1 MSVLLMKRTPMFKAV
16 VVLVVA
22 LALAGLVAAAP
33 LARPAL
39 AATFTVDRIDDPDPT
54 TANACTDAAANDC
67 SLRGAIV
74 AANAAAGADTITVPA
89 DTYTLTRAGADEDA
103 ASTGDLDITDDL
115 TISGAGARTTSVVG
129 GAAPGAT
136 PFDDRIFYIQP
147 DASATIT
154 GLTITGGKAT
164 DAQGTASEGGGV
176 RNEGDLT
183 LDGVAVKNNTANGHG
198 GISSLDGTLS
208 IIDST
213 VSGNS
218 AEFVG
223 GVFQLRGT
231 ANITN
236 STISGNRAAQISGGV
251 AASSGALVNIL
262 NSTITSNTSPRL
274 GGGILTGGAGSL
286 VVVKNTIVAGNSLDN
301 CDTAQLA
308 GGIISSQGNNISS
321 DDSCPFTKP
330 TDKRNTNP
338 KLGLLQNNGGPT
350 DTHALLRRSPA
361 INAGGKPF
369 PPQDQ
374 RGLKRPQG
382 KRSDI
387 GAYEKKVRR
396 R

>member
-1 MSVLLMKRTPMFKAV
+1 MITSIENRATIGRVMALGFLLATLM
-16 VVLVVA
+16 VA
-22 LALAGLVAAAP
+22 CLLLVAK
-33 LARPAL
+33 PAL
-39 AATFTVDRIDDPDPT
+39 AATFTVDRTDDPDPT

-74 AANAAAGADTITVPA
+74 AANAAAGADAITVPA
-89 DTYTLTRAGADEDA
+89 SATPYTLTRAGADEEA
-103 ASTGDLDITDDL
+103 ASTGDLDVTDEL
-115 TISGAGARTTSVVG
+115 TISGAGARTTSVAG
-129 GAAPGAT
+129 GEA
-136 PFDDRIFYIQP
+136 PFDDRIFYIQT
-147 DASATIT
+147 DVTATIT

-183 LDGVAVKNNTANGHG
+183 LDRVAVKNNTANGHG
-198 GISSLDGTLS
+198 GISSLDGTLN
-208 IIDST
+208 ITHST

-223 GVFQLRGT
+223 GVIQFRGT

-251 AASSGALVNIL
+251 VASSGALVNIL
-262 NSTITSNTSPRL
+262 NSTIATNTSPRL
-274 GGGILTGGAGSL
+274 GGGILTGGPASL
-286 VVVKNTIVAGNSLDN
+286 VTVKNTIVAGNTLDN
-301 CDTAQLA
+301 CDTAQFA

-321 DDSCPFTKP
+321 DNSCPFTHP

-350 DTHALLRRSPA
+350 DTHALLRRSPG

>member
-1 MSVLLMKRTPMFKAV
+1 MITSIENRATIGRVMALGFLLATLM
-16 VVLVVA
+16 VA
-22 LALAGLVAAAP
+22 CLLLVAK
-33 LARPAL
+33 PAH
-39 AATFTVDRIDDPDPT
+39 AATFAVDRDDDPDPA
-54 TANACTDAAANDC
+54 TAKACTAAANDC
-67 SLRGAIV
+67 SLRGAVV
-74 AANAAAGADTITVPA
+74 AANAATEADAITVPA
-89 DTYTLTRAGADEDA
+89 GTYTLTRAGANEEA

-115 TISGAGARTTSVVG
+115 TISGAGARATSVAG
-129 GAAPGAT
+129 GPA

-147 DASATIT
+147 DATATIT

-183 LDGVAVKNNTANGHG
+183 LDRVAVKSNTANGHG

-223 GVFQLRGT
+223 GVIQFRGT

-301 CDTAQLA
+301 CDTAQA
-308 GGIISSQGNNISS
+308 SGGIISSQGNNISS
-321 DDSCPFTKP
+321 DNSCPFTHP